1 MRHAAS
7 KEVIS
12 VILEDVQLVS
22 TRWRGTKRVSKG
34 GAFWGKRM
42 GSLADF
48 VAKSLWDLGIRKVF
62 GLPGGENVHLVKL

>member
-22 TRWRGTKRVSKG
+22 TRWRGTKRVSKRRCLL
-34 GAFWGKRM
+34 GKKN
-42 GSLADF
+42 G
-48 VAKSLWDLGIRKVF
+48 KSS
-62 GLPGGENVHLVKL
+62 